1 MDWDRLRVFYHVA
14 EAGSF
19 TRAGRQLHL
28 SQSAISRQIA
38 ALEDELGVSLFHR
51 HARGLLVTEQG
62 DLLYRAAREVYGK
75 IAMTEARL
83 TDSKQRP
90 DGHLT
95 ITATTGFSLV
105 WLMPRIV
112 DFMDRYPEISISL
125 RIEDGELDLSM
136 READVGIRLNRP
148 TQPDLVQRHL
158 MTIKLHFYA
167 SPHYLRAWGTPTS
180 LEDLEKHR
188 MILYDH
194 GPLKHLVSPSWLP
207 RAFGDDR
214 PQRRPAVTVNSMLGM
229 RRAVESGLGVAIL
242 PDYVIESFD
251 KMVRLE
257 IDAPL
262 PPIEAWFV
270 YPEEL
275 RRSARIEAFRDFL
288 LEQIAESRE
297 RTRAEALLTAASNNA
312 AMGRIPAPAPGR

>member
-19 TRAGRQLHL
+19 TKAGEQLNL
-28 SQSAISRQIA
+28 SQSAVSRQIS
-38 ALEDELGVSLFHR
+38 ALEDNLSVSLFHR

-62 DLLYRAAREVYGK
+62 ELLYRTAREVYGK

-95 ITATTGFSLV
+95 VTATTGFSII

-112 DFMDRYPEISISL
+112 DFMDRYPEISITM

-136 READVGIRLNRP
+136 READVGIRLSRP
-148 TQPDLVQRHL
+148 TQPDLVMRPL
-158 MTIKLHFYA
+158 MKIHFHFYA
-167 SPHYLRAWGTPTS
+167 SPHYLKAWGTPKT

-188 MILYDH
+188 MIMYDN
-194 GPLKHLVSPSWLP
+194 GPLRAVVNPEWFP

-214 PQRRPAVTVNSMLGM
+214 PQRHPALTVNSMLGM
-229 RRAVESGLGVAIL
+229 RRAVESGLGIAIL
-242 PDYVIESFD
+242 PDYVIEGSD
-251 KMVRLE
+251 RKVRL
-257 IDAPL
+257 D
-262 PPIEAWFV
+262 IEAPMPTAEAFFV
-270 YPEEL
+270 YAEEQ
-275 RRSARIEAFRDFL
+275 RNSARIKVFRDFL
-288 LEQIAESRE
+288 LEQV
-297 RTRAEALLTAASNNA
+297 AATEF
-312 AMGRIPAPAPGR
+312 